1 MSTLPFVIDRG
12 NGTTLIKQLVAGF
25 RQAIELGVYRPGDI
39 LPSFREV
46 ARESGACLIVVR
58 EAFKRLSAEGL
69 VLPRRGVGSVV
80 LDSDRKFW
88 RGHVVI
94 ASLEVRENHLLSAL
108 TGALRQTLMKAG
120 YLVSFVPY
128 GTTPGDVDFSHLES
142 VLRGPVTLV
151 VASSG
156 SPRLDAV
163 MSRHKVPFVAF
174 NYSKRADMLVRL
186 DCSDAVA
193 AFVDH
198 CRRAKVKSVVE
209 VTVGSSLASAAAA
222 LRKAGVE
229 CTSWPIVRR
238 SGYGIE
244 DISKATLKA
253 FYDRIRLKGRSWLP
267 DVLYFNDN
275 FASQSALL
283 ALVDSGIDIP
293 GDVRLVTWSNAG
305 EGPYW
310 RKSLA
315 RIEIDPIEAGH
326 KFARHVL
333 AFLDGKRLDDPAFV
347 SPKYIAGETFPHT

>member
-1 MSTLPFVIDRG
+1 MSRLPFVIDRG
-12 NGTTLIKQLVAGF
+12 NGTSLVNQLVAGF

-46 ARESGACLIVVR
+46 ARESGVCLIIVR

-80 LDSDRKFW
+80 MESYHKLW
-88 RGHVVI
+88 RGHIVI
-94 ASLEVRENHLLSAL
+94 ASMEVRENHLLSAL
-108 TGALRQTLMKAG
+108 TGALRQALMKAG

-128 GTTPGDVDFSHLES
+128 GTTPGNFDFSHLES

-156 SPRLDAV
+156 LPRLDAV
-163 MSRHKVPFVAF
+163 LARYNVPVVAF
-174 NYSKRADMLVRL
+174 GYSKVADMVVKL

-193 AFVDH
+193 AFVEH
-198 CRRAKVKSVVE
+198 CSRAKVKTVVE
-209 VTVGSSLASAAAA
+209 VTVGSSMASAAAA
-222 LRKAGVE
+222 LRKAGIK
-229 CTSWPIVRR
+229 CMQWPIVRR
-238 SGYGIE
+238 NGLGIE
-244 DISKATLKA
+244 DVSTATLKA
-253 FYDRIRLKGRSWLP
+253 FYDRIRREGRGWLP

-283 ALVDSGIDIP
+283 ALVDSGVDIP

-305 EGPYW
+305 EGPFW

-315 RIEIDPIEAGH
+315 KIEIDPFESGRI
-326 KFARHVL
+326 FARHVL
-333 AFLDGKRLDDPAFV
+333 AFLDGKRLREPASV
-347 SPKYIAGETFPHT
+347 SPKYIVGETFPEA

>member
-1 MSTLPFVIDRG
+1 
-12 NGTTLIKQLVAGF
+12 
-25 RQAIELGVYRPGDI
+25 
-39 LPSFREV
+39 
-46 ARESGACLIVVR
+46 
-58 EAFKRLSAEGL
+58 
-69 VLPRRGVGSVV
+69 
-80 LDSDRKFW
+80 
-88 RGHVVI
+88 
-94 ASLEVRENHLLSAL
+94 
-108 TGALRQTLMKAG
+108 
-120 YLVSFVPY
+120 
-128 GTTPGDVDFSHLES
+128 
-142 VLRGPVTLV
+142 
-151 VASSG
+151 
-156 SPRLDAV
+156 

-174 NYSKRADMLVRL
+174 NYSKRADLLVRL

-315 RIEIDPIEAGH
+315 RIEIDPIEVGH

-333 AFLDGKRLDDPAFV
+333 AFLDGKRLDDPASV